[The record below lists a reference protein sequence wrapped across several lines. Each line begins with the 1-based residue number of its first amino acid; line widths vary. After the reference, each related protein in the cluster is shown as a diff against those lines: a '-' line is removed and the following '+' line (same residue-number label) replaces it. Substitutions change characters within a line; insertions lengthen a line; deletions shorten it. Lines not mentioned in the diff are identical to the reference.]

1 LKRQKTL
8 PEKDAKSVFMQIMSG
23 LRYLNR
29 PLAYGSSAS
38 SSTAASLDHDN
49 HEDNDQHHHHHHN
62 NKNNKFSKR
71 KLSIIHFDLKPG
83 NDLHNMS
90 LMMMLMM
97 VLMALMI
104 VINIHDHDYKKL
116 YETLS
121 DATFIIIYIN

>member
-1 LKRQKTL
+1 
-8 PEKDAKSVFMQIMSG
+8 MSG

-29 PLAYGSSAS
+29 PLAYGSS

-83 NDLHNMS
+83 NDLHYMS
-90 LMMMLMM
+90 LIMMLMM

-104 VINIHDHDYKKL
+104 VINSHDHDHKIL
-116 YETLS
+116 YRTLS
-121 DATFIIIYIN
+121 DATSIIIDIY

>member
-29 PLAYGSSAS
+29 PLAYGSSSSS

-83 NDLHNMS
+83 NDLHYMS
-90 LMMMLMM
+90 LIMT
-97 VLMALMI
+97 LMI
-104 VINIHDHDYKKL
+104 VINSHDHDRKKL
-116 YETLS
+116 YKALS

>member
-1 LKRQKTL
+1 MKRQKTL

-29 PLAYGSSAS
+29 PLAYGSSSS

-83 NDLHNMS
+83 NKLHYMS
-90 LMMMLMM
+90 SMMILMM
-97 VLMALMI
+97 VLMTLMI
-104 VINIHDHDYKKL
+104 VINSHDHDHKKL
-116 YETLS
+116 YKTLL
-121 DATFIIIYIN
+121 DATFIIIDIN

>member
-29 PLAYGSSAS
+29 PLAYGSSSSSSS

-83 NDLHNMS
+83 NVTSLYVINDDVV
-90 LMMMLMM
+90 LMMILTT
-97 VLMALMI
+97 LMI
-104 VINIHDHDYKKL
+104 VINSHDHDH
-116 YETLS
+116 
-121 DATFIIIYIN
+121 